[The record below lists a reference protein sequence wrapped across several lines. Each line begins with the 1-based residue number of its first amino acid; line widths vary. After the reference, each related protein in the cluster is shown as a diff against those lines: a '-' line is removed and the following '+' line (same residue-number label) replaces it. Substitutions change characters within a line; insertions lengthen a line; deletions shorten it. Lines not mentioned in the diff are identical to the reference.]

1 MASDSYMAMEVQV
14 DLKDAI
20 SKLSSLADKIKD
32 LSETTEKSGEKNEK
46 FKESFNQASKVLSET
61 GQKLEKTKNKMQ
73 GIEKETEKSGKSAD
87 KTGKEFDD
95 MGNSA
100 ENAGEK
106 GKKGLKKLSDEADNA
121 KKKTSMFGEIFKADL
136 AVAAVKKVGKAIFDF
151 GKDAITTT
159 VGFQKNMNEVFTM
172 LPNITQPEMA
182 KLKNDIL
189 DLSDKFGVLPEKTVP
204 ALYQALSAGVSQD
217 NVMTFLETAQKG
229 AVAGVSDVS
238 TAVDGLSSV
247 VNAWGEKNITA
258 AQASDLMFTAVK
270 EGKTT
275 FGEMAGS
282 ISKVGPLAASLGVQ
296 FSDVTAALASMTAK
310 GTPTEV
316 AMTQLKAAFS
326 ELSQGSSKVSKEFQ
340 KATGGSFKD
349 FIAKG
354 GDLQGALKILDE
366 RARKSGKGINELF
379 GSVDAAQ
386 VALSLTGEGAKGFAE
401 DLEAMRNSAGATDAA
416 FNTMNQG
423 IGPTWDKL
431 TTRMTTRM
439 IRIGDSMAPTIE
451 KIGNAVLGIFP
462 YLDQMGAAF
471 QSPMFLE
478 FVRLLS
484 EIGATVGSILMPAL
498 MQLSGV
504 IGGALMS
511 VFQNFMANGE
521 QFKTI
526 FEGISNI
533 LVILGGAIVEVFLE
547 ITGIFNIVVSAV
559 TGFASA
565 FLQYSGLAGGHS
577 KQLASNI
584 SQAFTTIGQ
593 IISGVYNFIAPI
605 INFLAQ
611 LLGAVLG
618 WAVKGLV
625 ELFGLLGQAIN
636 SVGGFFKK
644 LFNKKDAEESKNAI
658 KDVNKEL
665 QDLGKSAEK
674 GATANVE
681 VNKKETIDTTVNFK
695 PGDMPPIATAQPQNL
710 PPQKVEFDTKNLSA
724 DIQGIGNSI
733 QNNPADQTRNNK
745 LSEIKS
751 EFPALKAEITA
762 MKNIISQKLDAV
774 ANAIKNRN
782 LVLNVH
788 GLTPDEVIARIKAAI
803 EKG

>member
-1 MASDSYMAMEVQV
+1 M
-14 DLKDAI
+14 
-20 SKLSSLADKIKD
+20 
-32 LSETTEKSGEKNEK
+32 KN
-46 FKESFNQASKVLSET
+46 
-61 GQKLEKTKNKMQ
+61 
-73 GIEKETEKSGKSAD
+73 
-87 KTGKEFDD
+87 
-95 MGNSA
+95 
-100 ENAGEK
+100 
-106 GKKGLKKLSDEADNA
+106 
-121 KKKTSMFGEIFKADL
+121 
-136 AVAAVKKVGKAIFDF
+136 
-151 GKDAITTT
+151 
-159 VGFQKNMNEVFTM
+159 
-172 LPNITQPEMA
+172 
-182 KLKNDIL
+182 
-189 DLSDKFGVLPEKTVP
+189 
-204 ALYQALSAGVSQD
+204 
-217 NVMTFLETAQKG
+217 
-229 AVAGVSDVS
+229 
-238 TAVDGLSSV
+238 
-247 VNAWGEKNITA
+247 
-258 AQASDLMFTAVK
+258 
-270 EGKTT
+270 
-275 FGEMAGS
+275 S
-282 ISKVGPLAASLGVQ
+282 I
-296 FSDVTAALASMTAK
+296 
-310 GTPTEV
+310 
-316 AMTQLKAAFS
+316 
-326 ELSQGSSKVSKEFQ
+326 
-340 KATGGSFKD
+340 
-349 FIAKG
+349 
-354 GDLQGALKILDE
+354 
-366 RARKSGKGINELF
+366 
-379 GSVDAAQ
+379 
-386 VALSLTGEGAKGFAE
+386 
-401 DLEAMRNSAGATDAA
+401 GATDNA

-559 TGFASA
+559 AGFASA

-618 WAVKGLV
+618 WAVRGLV

-665 QDLGKSAEK
+665 QNLGKSAEK

-695 PGDMPPIATAQPQNL
+695 PGDMPPIVTAQPQNL

-724 DIQGIGNSI
+724 DLQGIGNSI

-762 MKNIISQKLDAV
+762 MKNILSQKLDAV
-774 ANAIKNRN
+774 ANAIKNNN
-782 LVLNVH
+782 LVINVH

>member
-46 FKESFNQASKVLSET
+46 FKESFNQAAKVLSET

-73 GIEKETEKSGKSAD
+73 GMEKETEKSGKSAD

-204 ALYQALSAGVSQD
+204 ALYQALSAGVPQN

-275 FGEMAGS
+275 FGEIAGS

-401 DLEAMRNSAGATDAA
+401 DLEAMKNSIGATDNA

-439 IRIGDSMAPTIE
+439 IRLGDSMASTIE

-498 MQLSGV
+498 MQLGGV

-559 TGFASA
+559 AGFASA

-695 PGDMPPIATAQPQNL
+695 PGDMPPIVTSQPQNL

-724 DIQGIGNSI
+724 DLQGIGNSI

>member
-46 FKESFNQASKVLSET
+46 FKESFNQAAKVLSET

-73 GIEKETEKSGKSAD
+73 GMEKETEKSGKSAD

-204 ALYQALSAGVSQD
+204 ALYQALSAGVPQN

-275 FGEMAGS
+275 FGEIAGS

-401 DLEAMRNSAGATDAA
+401 DLEAMKNSIGATDNA

-439 IRIGDSMAPTIE
+439 IRLGDSMASTIE

-498 MQLSGV
+498 MQLGGV

-559 TGFASA
+559 AGFASA

-611 LLGAVLG
+611 LLVAVLG

-695 PGDMPPIATAQPQNL
+695 PGDMPPIVTSQPQNL

-724 DIQGIGNSI
+724 DLQGIGNSI

>member
-46 FKESFNQASKVLSET
+46 FKESFNQAAKVLSET

-73 GIEKETEKSGKSAD
+73 GMEKETEKSGKSAD
-87 KTGKEFDD
+87 RTGKEFDD

-121 KKKTSMFGEIFKADL
+121 KKKTSMFGDFFKADL
-136 AVAAVKKVGKAIFDF
+136 AITAVKKVGKAVFDF

-401 DLEAMRNSAGATDAA
+401 DLEAMRNSAGATDNA

-423 IGPTWDKL
+423 IGATWDKL

-439 IRIGDSMAPTIE
+439 IRLGDSMAPTIE

-471 QSPMFLE
+471 QSQMFLE

-498 MQLSGV
+498 IQLGSI

-526 FEGISNI
+526 FEGVSNI
-533 LVILGGAIVEVFLE
+533 LVILGGAIVEAFLE
-547 ITGIFNIVVSAV
+547 ITGIFNIVVSAIA
-559 TGFASA
+559 GFASA

-593 IISGVYNFIAPI
+593 IISSVYNFIAPI

-618 WAVKGLV
+618 WAVRGLV

-658 KDVNKEL
+658 KNVNKEL

-674 GATANVE
+674 GATANIE

-695 PGDMPPIATAQPQNL
+695 PGDMPPITTAQPQNL

-724 DIQGIGNSI
+724 DLQGIGNSI